1 MHSRNGKWAAVL
13 TAVLLAEVMLIHLLP
28 SLLNVKLP
36 EYTKLISELLPK
48 VFGNPAEHWAIVAMF
63 ILTIPLM
70 VLGAMFKRNFGP
82 TDQSEPVT

>member
-1 MHSRNGKWAAVL
+1 MEKPVFLLLAWALGLIAGGFAAAWVGMHSRNGKWAAVL

-48 VFGNPAEHWAIVAMF
+48 VLAIQRA
-63 ILTIPLM
+63 I
-70 VLGAMFKRNFGP
+70 GR
-82 TDQSEPVT
+82 